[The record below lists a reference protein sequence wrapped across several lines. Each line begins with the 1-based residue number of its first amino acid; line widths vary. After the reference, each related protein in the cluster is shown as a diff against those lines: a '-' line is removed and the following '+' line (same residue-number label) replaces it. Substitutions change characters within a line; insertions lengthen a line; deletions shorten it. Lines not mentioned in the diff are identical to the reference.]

1 MKNISKRK
9 FKILDDPVLV
19 TPNEIF
25 DYFIYVKE
33 DLTMEA
39 DLYVMKYLNVPQY
52 KQIEINSIKYAHVN
66 FSITFSINF
75 VWILLFTSHS
85 FLVI

>member
-39 DLYVMKYLNVPQY
+39 DLYVMNYLNVLQY
-52 KQIEINSIKYAHVN
+52 K
-66 FSITFSINF
+66 
-75 VWILLFTSHS
+75 
-85 FLVI
+85 